1 MLRFLIPAALLA
13 AALAA
18 GGASGLA
25 FIDLPALAITIGGAL
40 GVVFL
45 SYPLERLRDLATLLR
60 ASLTSAK
67 IEAVEHRGAELK
79 RLARL
84 YRMHGSR
91 GLEAQE
97 KTIADPFLRTAVA
110 SLVDL
115 DTAEEM
121 RERMESAAEEIAG
134 RYRAAHQIL
143 LTLGRLFPAF
153 GLIGTLIGL
162 VSLLRHMAVTEPEAL
177 SASFG
182 LAIMTTLYG
191 VVLANAVVLPL
202 AAKLQTAADERTAAL
217 RIVSDWGVALAR
229 GAGASAVARR
239 LGAVSSSSAAAPA
252 QTAPARSWRVA
263 SSER

>member
-1 MLRFLIPAALLA
+1 MMRFLIPATLLA

-18 GGASGLA
+18 AGPSGLA
-25 FIDLPALAITIGGAL
+25 FIDLPAFAITVGGAL

-45 SYPLERLRDLATLLR
+45 SYPLERLLDLGTLLR
-60 ASLTSAK
+60 ASFTAK
-67 IEAVEHRGAELK
+67 TEAVEQRAAEFT

-97 KTIADPFLRTAVA
+97 KAIADPFLRSAVA

-115 DTAEEM
+115 DTPEEM
-121 RERMESAAEEIAG
+121 RDRMESAAEEIAG

-162 VSLLRHMAVTEPEAL
+162 VSLLRHMSISEPEAL
-177 SASFG
+177 ASSFG

-191 VVLANAVVLPL
+191 VVLANTVVLPL
-202 AAKLQTAADERTAAL
+202 AAKLHTAAEERAAAL
-217 RIVSDWGVALAR
+217 RVVSDWGVALAR
-229 GAGASAVARR
+229 GAGAAAVARR
-239 LGAVSSSSAAAPA
+239 LGAVSSLPAAASA
-252 QTAPARSWRVA
+252 QAAPARSWRIA

>member
-1 MLRFLIPAALLA
+1 MMRFLIPAALLA

-25 FIDLPALAITIGGAL
+25 FIDLPALAITLGGAL
-40 GVVFL
+40 GVLFL
-45 SYPLERLRDLATLLR
+45 SYPLERLSDLATLLR
-60 ASLTSAK
+60 AGFTAK
-67 IEAVEHRGAELK
+67 AEAVEQRGAELN

-97 KTIADPFLRTAVA
+97 KTIADPFLRAAVA

-115 DTAEEM
+115 DTPEEM
-121 RERMESAAEEIAG
+121 RERMDTAAEEIAG

-162 VSLLRHMAVTEPEAL
+162 VSLLRHMSISEPEAL

-182 LAIMTTLYG
+182 LALMTTLYG

-202 AAKLQTAADERTAAL
+202 AAKLQTAAEERAATL

-229 GAGASAVARR
+229 GAGAAAVAR
-239 LGAVSSSSAAAPA
+239 AKASA
-252 QTAPARSWRVA
+252 
-263 SSER
+263 

>member
-1 MLRFLIPAALLA
+1 MIRFLIPAALLA

-18 GGASGLA
+18 GGTSGLY
-25 FIDLPALAITIGGAL
+25 IDLPALVITVGGAL

-45 SYPLERLRDLATLLR
+45 SYRLERLLDLATLLR
-60 ASLTSAK
+60 ASFTARS
-67 IEAVEHRGAELK
+67 EADEQRAAELK

-84 YRMHGSR
+84 YRMQGSR

-97 KTIADPFLRTAVA
+97 KAIADPFLRAAVA

-115 DTAEEM
+115 DTPEEM
-121 RERMESAAEEIAG
+121 RDRMESAAEEIAG

-162 VSLLRHMAVTEPEAL
+162 VSLLRHMSISEPDAL
-177 SASFG
+177 TASFG

-202 AAKLQTAADERTAAL
+202 AAKLQTAAEDRAAAL
-217 RIVSDWGVALAR
+217 RVVSDWGVALAR
-229 GAGASAVARR
+229 GAGAAAVARR
-239 LGAVSSSSAAAPA
+239 LGAVSSLPQAASAEA
-252 QTAPARSWRVA
+252 APARSWRIA